1 MSEGYT
7 LKELV
12 GELRQEQRVQT
23 GHTASILASL
33 ENIDKHLAQLNSKV
47 ATHEKKVQ
55 TVEVMQKEVKEIRA
69 LTTQLTSFQTR
80 VMAVWGIA
88 TFVAVTAINKFL

>member
-7 LKELV
+7 LKELME
-12 GELRQEQRVQT
+12 ELRVEQKQQT
-23 GHTASILASL
+23 QNTATILASL
-33 ENIDKHLAQLNSKV
+33 ENIDKNLETLNSKV

-55 TVEVMQKEVKEIRA
+55 IVEIMEKEVKEIRV
-69 LTTQLTSFQTR
+69 LTAQLTSFQTR

-88 TFVAVTAINKFL
+88 TFVAVTAINKFI